1 MAELASILSLGLVAA
16 LTYAVC
22 VLVRYVQSKRRI
34 RGILIKH
41 WPGLPDHWLYGNLH
55 QNPMRDPKIRAAGS
69 EEGLRVWREMTVK
82 FPRGYR
88 WFHGALGMGVVAN
101 HPDIM
106 RAVMK
111 GSDPKP
117 FLKFMPSYSFL
128 LPWLGYGLLLASGDT
143 WFRNRRLITHAFH
156 FEILKTYMTI
166 YNKATDILL
175 NKMSECAA
183 SGESFVVTKN
193 VSLCTLDILL
203 KCACSYES
211 GCQISGDSHPYVTA
225 VNAIILA
232 NRDRVFTP
240 YLYPDFI
247 FQRSSVG
254 KIFAKNVEFVHQ
266 ISAEVIKKR
275 RDKLREKE
283 TDPEPAKSKD
293 QPQDFLGILL
303 AARDEDGKGLTD
315 LEIRNEVDTFLFEG
329 HDTTASSLTWML
341 YAMATNPEHQ
351 RKVQEEIDEVMEGR
365 ESEVI
370 QWEDLG
376 KFNYLILCL
385 KEAMRLYP
393 PVPLIQRIVAE
404 KDIMV
409 HDRLIPKGAMV
420 DLNIYALH
428 HNPEIWPNSMEFI
441 PDRFAPENAVDI
453 DPFAYVPFSAGPRN
467 CIGQNFALN
476 EEKVILARV
485 LRRFHI
491 ELDPDHKVVARLQL
505 VYKATNDIK
514 LKLKPRF

>member
-175 NKMSECAA
+175 RQSPVRYCGEC
-183 SGESFVVTKN
+183 N
-193 VSLCTLDILL
+193 
-203 KCACSYES
+203 
-211 GCQISGDSHPYVTA
+211 HP
-225 VNAIILA
+225 
-232 NRDRVFTP
+232 RQ
-240 YLYPDFI
+240 
-247 FQRSSVG
+247 QRSC
-254 KIFAKNVEFVHQ
+254 F
-266 ISAEVIKKR
+266 
-275 RDKLREKE
+275 REKE

>member
-1 MAELASILSLGLVAA
+1 MVELASILGLGLVAA

-22 VLVRYVQSKRRI
+22 VLVRHVQSQRRI

-55 QNPMRDPKIRAAGS
+55 QHPLGDSKVRADGS
-69 EEGLRVWREMTVK
+69 EEGLRFSREMAVK
-82 FPRGYR
+82 FPRGFR
-88 WFHGALGMGVVAN
+88 WFHGPLTMTVMAN

-111 GSDPKP
+111 GRDPKP
-117 FLKFMPSYSFL
+117 TKALGSGYRFL

-156 FEILKTYMTI
+156 FDILKTYMTI

-175 NKMSECAA
+175 NKMSGCAA

-203 KCACSYES
+203 KCAFSYES

-225 VNAIILA
+225 VNAIALA
-232 NRDRVFTP
+232 SRDRVFNP
-240 YLYPDFI
+240 LLHPDFI
-247 FQRSSVG
+247 FHRTAAG
-254 KIFAKNVEFVHQ
+254 KTFLKNVDFVHE
-266 ISAEVIKKR
+266 IADKVIKER

-283 TDPEPAKSKD
+283 TDSEPVKSKD
-293 QPQDFLGILL
+293 QPLDFLGILL

-351 RKVQEEIDEVMEGR
+351 RKVQGEIDEVMEGR
-365 ESEVI
+365 ESEEI

-393 PVPLIQRIVAE
+393 PVPMIQRIVAE

-409 HDRLIPKGAMV
+409 HDRLIPKGALINM
-420 DLNIYALH
+420 NIYALH
-428 HNPEIWPNSMEFI
+428 HNPEIWPNCMEFI
-441 PDRFAPENAVDI
+441 PDRFAPENI
-453 DPFAYVPFSAGPRN
+453 KNMDPFAYLPFSAGPRN

-491 ELDPDHKVVARLQL
+491 ELDPDHKVTARLQL